1 MISLKDVEEI
11 HKLLIDRFGGSH
23 GIRDLSSL
31 QSALSRP
38 FDTFEGKEL
47 YPTVI
52 AKAAALFQSLL
63 SNHPFVDGNKRTGYV
78 VTRLFFMN
86 NGFDIEASQEE
97 KYEFVMQVASGRSDF
112 DQIAEWLARHLIGS
126 GG

>member
-1 MISLKDVEEI
+1 MIPLKDVEEI
-11 HKLLIDRFGGSH
+11 HKLLIDTFGGSH

-38 FDTFEGKEL
+38 FNTFEGKEL
-47 YPTVI
+47 YPTII
-52 AKAAALFQSLL
+52 AKAAALIESLL

-78 VTRLFFMN
+78 VTRLFLMN
-86 NGFDIEASQEE
+86 NGFDIDASQEE
-97 KYEFVMQVASGRSDF
+97 KYEFVMRVASGQSDF
-112 DQIAEWLARHLIGS
+112 DQIAEWLAKHLIDS

>member
-1 MISLKDVEEI
+1 MIPLKDVEEI
-11 HKLLIDRFGGSH
+11 HKFLIDTFGGSH

-38 FDTFEGKEL
+38 FNTFEGKEL
-47 YPTVI
+47 YPTII
-52 AKAAALFQSLL
+52 AKAAALIESLL

-78 VTRLFFMN
+78 VTRLFLMN
-86 NGFDIEASQEE
+86 NGFDIDASQEE
-97 KYEFVMQVASGRSDF
+97 KYEFVMRVASGQSDF
-112 DQIAEWLARHLIGS
+112 DQIAEWLAKHLIDS